1 MAMNPLTEKGIP
13 LEKQLRPWSEL
24 NVKPYD
30 KNMVDPY
37 TRSRIILMNGIEVE
51 GAIFSHNFQR
61 NLEDVELKKKLA
73 FTRRIEQFQ
82 QKVINWLSP
91 GDESVLE
98 TTIGYEQV
106 AVDLTAYMAKNLKD
120 PYLKQ
125 VFDFGLLEDFD
136 HLYRYAN
143 LLEMTQGIKAEKLLK
158 DYTEVTPGRPTA
170 NEHRHP
176 YDDVRKFSD
185 RKAADPFDKLCC
197 LTLTA
202 GEQQT
207 MNFYM
212 NVGPTIREMVG
223 RGLYLEIGM
232 IEEQHVTQYGSLLDP
247 RMSWLENALMHEYN
261 ECWLYWAFMEQETD
275 RMIKPIWELHLNMEL
290 AHLQMMA
297 ETCRQMGMN
306 VEEMLPKEF
315 PKPILFESQVEYVR
329 GILGT
334 QVEFNAVG
342 TEIGPPSKLPENPR
356 YPAYQKAVNDTQ
368 SNPSIQVIEQNIKK
382 NGKDYRYE
390 LAGEHPVKGL
400 RSRETVVTH

>member
-51 GAIFSHNFQR
+51 GAFFSHNFQR
-61 NLEDVELKKKLA
+61 NLEDLELKKKLA
-73 FTRRIEQFQ
+73 YTRRIEQFQ
-82 QKVINWLSP
+82 QKAINWLSP

-176 YDDVRKFSD
+176 YDDVRK
-185 RKAADPFDKLCC
+185 
-197 LTLTA
+197 
-202 GEQQT
+202 
-207 MNFYM
+207 
-212 NVGPTIREMVG
+212 
-223 RGLYLEIGM
+223 
-232 IEEQHVTQYGSLLDP
+232 
-247 RMSWLENALMHEYN
+247 
-261 ECWLYWAFMEQETD
+261 
-275 RMIKPIWELHLNMEL
+275 
-290 AHLQMMA
+290 
-297 ETCRQMGMN
+297 
-306 VEEMLPKEF
+306 
-315 PKPILFESQVEYVR
+315 
-329 GILGT
+329 
-334 QVEFNAVG
+334 
-342 TEIGPPSKLPENPR
+342 
-356 YPAYQKAVNDTQ
+356 
-368 SNPSIQVIEQNIKK
+368 
-382 NGKDYRYE
+382 
-390 LAGEHPVKGL
+390 
-400 RSRETVVTH
+400 